1 MERSN
6 STSSFGV
13 MLDALENRAEQR
25 KKTAIHAF
33 ASDTDHKYEIKCII
47 REISRSG
54 CRIVSNGLD
63 DLPEIIHLLPESFD
77 KPVLGRIVWREKSIA
92 GVQFLFDMEGVDL
105 LINPIR
111 GQNWHGHSSIV
122 EGLAAELLSPKSSF
136 RDRFRFFA
144 DRQGKSAHNLPKS
157 GQEGRKSSV
166 ADFISMVVHEFRTP
180 LTSLL
185 GSLGLIRNGLGGM
198 IPEKIASLFNVAERN
213 AEKLKLMVNDL
224 LDISTAESGKLVL
237 DSRLVEVV
245 TLARESISVNEPYA
259 KKYGVYFRLDDRLGQ
274 AHVHADPTRLEQV
287 LTNLLSNAAKFS
299 PQGQAVDVIVE
310 RRDGRIRISVRDRGP
325 GILPK
330 QQAQI
335 FQKFVQVQGA
345 DGREKHGT
353 GLGLSVCKSIVE
365 QHGSS
370 LQLESE
376 PGNGSTFF
384 FELPELEDKSV
395 VSYTGASA

>member
-47 REISRSG
+47 REVSRSG

-77 KPVLGRIVWREKSIA
+77 KPVHGRIVWRKKNIA
-92 GVQFLFDMEGVDL
+92 GVEFLSDTEGVGL
-105 LINPIR
+105 LINPIS
-111 GQNWHGHSSIV
+111 GHSWHRYSSIV
-122 EGLAAELLSPKSSF
+122 EGLAAEQLSPKSSF

-144 DRQGKSAHNLPKS
+144 HRRDKSAHNLPKS
-157 GQEGRKSSV
+157 GQKGRKSSV

-198 IPEKIASLFNVAERN
+198 IPEKTASLFNVAERN

-310 RRDGRIRISVRDRGP
+310 RHDGRIRISVRDRGP
-325 GILPK
+325 GILPE

-384 FELPELEDKSV
+384 FELPELKAKSV
-395 VSYTGASA
+395 VSHTRASA